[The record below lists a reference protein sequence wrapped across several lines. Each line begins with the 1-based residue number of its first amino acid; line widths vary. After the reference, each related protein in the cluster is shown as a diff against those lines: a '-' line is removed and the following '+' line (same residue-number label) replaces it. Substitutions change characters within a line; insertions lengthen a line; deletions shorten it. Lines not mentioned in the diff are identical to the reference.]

1 MPSDSLGSPSTGP
14 RRRYSSATIE
24 TMSGIT
30 SGSSSNLLQGDINLT
45 SNNNSGSMR
54 NFCGDSNTSTQ
65 QEATAA
71 ASKSNK
77 IFDDPE
83 VILGYQSVPL
93 IELDKLP
100 RGGLSFE
107 TKAVGRIQVSKILS
121 SYLHIYR
128 RYTHHRDVT
137 DLSKI
142 NRFALVRDTP
152 RDHQG

>member
-30 SGSSSNLLQGDINLT
+30 SGSSSKFLQGEVNFT
-45 SNNNSGSMR
+45 SNDNSGSMS
-54 NFCGDSNTSTQ
+54 NFCGDSAQ
-65 QEATAA
+65 PEATAS

-107 TKAVGRIQVSKILS
+107 TKAVGRIQVSKTLS
-121 SYLHIYR
+121 CYLHIYR